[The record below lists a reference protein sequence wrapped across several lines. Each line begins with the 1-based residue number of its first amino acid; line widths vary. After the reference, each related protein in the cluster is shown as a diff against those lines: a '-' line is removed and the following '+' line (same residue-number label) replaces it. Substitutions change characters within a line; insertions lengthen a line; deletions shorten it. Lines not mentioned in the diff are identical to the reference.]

1 MSFPLITCP
10 LCGSQ
15 VSKRST
21 ILVEPYGRIC
31 RNHPE
36 VEQHKDKLAQLAAK
50 ATEDKKLEKA
60 MQNLQVMMIV
70 EQFRMLAHMSGQ
82 SLELTLLA
90 FLLKVPQSIRGEV
103 ENQVRERGPITQKEA
118 EDAACM
124 AAMANEVGVC
134 LK

>member
-36 VEQHKDKLAQLAAK
+36 VEQHKEKLVQLAAK
-50 ATEDKKLEKA
+50 ATMDATMATMAAVRATLATVKA
-60 MQNLQVMMIV
+60 
-70 EQFRMLAHMSGQ
+70 AP
-82 SLELTLLA
+82 A
-90 FLLKVPQSIRGEV
+90 AAP
-103 ENQVRERGPITQKEA
+103 A
-118 EDAACM
+118 AAACM
-124 AAMANEVGVC
+124 VPNMLVKSSEST
-134 LK
+134 